1 LSPTSALRWQL
12 GRLRR
17 RGARA
22 FTSFLYRDGN
32 RDERRT
38 FMVAGTGRS
47 GTTWLAEL
55 ICSQIPCRL
64 MFEPFNP
71 RKVSAY
77 REFNYFQ
84 YMRPGEGD
92 PALRDFCRKVFTGA
106 IRDRWID
113 RGVSVLRPQYRL
125 VKEIRANLML
135 RWISGEFPALPIV
148 FIIRHPC
155 AVVASRMKLG
165 WATDGDIAPLL
176 AQPRLVED
184 HLADKMHVIE
194 RARTAEEKHAVVW
207 SVSNLVPMRQFQADA
222 LTRVF
227 YERLCADPAAEVGR
241 IFGRLGQS
249 YAGSILGTLDRPS
262 MMAARGSAVVTGDD
276 RLTSWKKELAPRQV
290 QSVLDVVEAFGL
302 GDLYGESAMPV
313 AN

>member
-1 LSPTSALRWQL
+1 MSPTSALRWQL

-92 PALRDFCRKVFTGA
+92 P
-106 IRDRWID
+106 
-113 RGVSVLRPQYRL
+113 
-125 VKEIRANLML
+125 
-135 RWISGEFPALPIV
+135 
-148 FIIRHPC
+148 
-155 AVVASRMKLG
+155 
-165 WATDGDIAPLL
+165 
-176 AQPRLVED
+176 
-184 HLADKMHVIE
+184 
-194 RARTAEEKHAVVW
+194 
-207 SVSNLVPMRQFQADA
+207 
-222 LTRVF
+222 
-227 YERLCADPAAEVGR
+227 
-241 IFGRLGQS
+241 
-249 YAGSILGTLDRPS
+249 
-262 MMAARGSAVVTGDD
+262 
-276 RLTSWKKELAPRQV
+276 
-290 QSVLDVVEAFGL
+290 
-302 GDLYGESAMPV
+302 
-313 AN
+313 